1 MNVKE
6 KFEMGVKEVTD
17 ARVKE
22 RNEYVLKS
30 QEAFQRGK
38 FEEAIN
44 YIVKASVIDS
54 FNPKI
59 WLSKAQLCELV
70 GDPLEALDCYVKA
83 LILSPKDLEAQDGR
97 DRLLALTPEQMEA
110 LKWMKKGQ
118 RAHQKGQIEEALA
131 LVEKAL
137 EYGPLDSKVW
147 DYKGV
152 VLYDLMQPQA
162 ALACYEKALELDPRN
177 FNAWMHKGVAYDPS
191 PESIECFDK
200 ALAIKPNNPEVLYNK
215 GVKLREMGR
224 FREAI
229 ECLDKVLAIQ
239 PDNLSAFTTK
249 ELALRGVQGP
259 PSYGRSLYAHRRDFL
274 EKMKKE
280 HPEMDLDNATWSD
293 FFGGQEGG
301 WDTENETAIG
311 FTPPPSPEEIKE
323 RLNNMKNMTPELFLG
338 EKPPFFN
345 PTIYTFS
352 ETPLERELLAYDP
365 DSLLGIQQQLLRG
378 EVKEAFESC
387 QDALTAAQ
395 TSGNMEREVILL
407 GLMAFICWKESQLN
421 ETFMHLYQALQLA
434 QELGYRSG
442 EMICYNYFYLIYRSS
457 GDLDKAL
464 SYLTLGLKIAEELGE
479 VAVQIDILKNSSEI
493 YLRKKEFLR
502 AQEQIQA
509 AIELAQANGNK
520 EALLSALN
528 ALGALYYEQ
537 GAWNDASN
545 AFNEAYTAAT
555 ELGDLI
561 QTLGALKYLEL
572 IAEQKGDPVKV
583 TQYRMEYLKALQKLQ
598 R

>member
-162 ALACYEKALELDPRN
+162 ALKR
-177 FNAWMHKGVAYDPS
+177 PS
-191 PESIECFDK
+191 NSTPAILMLGCIREWLMTLRQNQLS
-200 ALAIKPNNPEVLYNK
+200 ASIKP
-215 GVKLREMGR
+215 
-224 FREAI
+224 
-229 ECLDKVLAIQ
+229 
-239 PDNLSAFTTK
+239 
-249 ELALRGVQGP
+249 
-259 PSYGRSLYAHRRDFL
+259 
-274 EKMKKE
+274 
-280 HPEMDLDNATWSD
+280 
-293 FFGGQEGG
+293 
-301 WDTENETAIG
+301 
-311 FTPPPSPEEIKE
+311 
-323 RLNNMKNMTPELFLG
+323 
-338 EKPPFFN
+338 
-345 PTIYTFS
+345 
-352 ETPLERELLAYDP
+352 
-365 DSLLGIQQQLLRG
+365 
-378 EVKEAFESC
+378 
-387 QDALTAAQ
+387 
-395 TSGNMEREVILL
+395 
-407 GLMAFICWKESQLN
+407 SQLN
-421 ETFMHLYQALQLA
+421 PIIQ
-434 QELGYRSG
+434 R
-442 EMICYNYFYLIYRSS
+442 FYTI
-457 GDLDKAL
+457 
-464 SYLTLGLKIAEELGE
+464 
-479 VAVQIDILKNSSEI
+479 
-493 YLRKKEFLR
+493 
-502 AQEQIQA
+502 
-509 AIELAQANGNK
+509 
-520 EALLSALN
+520 
-528 ALGALYYEQ
+528 
-537 GAWNDASN
+537 
-545 AFNEAYTAAT
+545 
-555 ELGDLI
+555 
-561 QTLGALKYLEL
+561 
-572 IAEQKGDPVKV
+572 KG
-583 TQYRMEYLKALQKLQ
+583 
-598 R
+598 